1 MKIMSTISKRAREF
15 FICLSV
21 LLFIAI
27 PNGNAEVIFE
37 DDFNDN
43 NFNDTLWEEY
53 INNNPWGTCTGS
65 GLGIWEE
72 NGELK
77 FGIDCG
83 RTQAY
88 WGKPIYIGMDWSEIR
103 VTGKWKIAPTGT
115 GVSDVILYNGAYGS
129 VNYIY
134 PRYNDW
140 TNGMEFYDSR
150 VSVGSLSRTLP
161 SNYVSFKI
169 RISRNCWS
177 YIENSILVQE
187 FMSSTFEDATEI
199 TLAIG
204 GWDGSHGRTEYVF
217 FDDINVEIFQRE
229 VPLDIKP
236 NSCPNPL
243 NIRSKGI
250 LPVAIL
256 GTEDFDATQID
267 PASIRLLGI
276 APIRSNLEDVATPFE
291 PFVCKVDPYDC
302 SELGPDGF
310 TDLTLKFK
318 TQEIVSALGEVDD
331 GDVLVLELTGECN
344 DGGSIIGEDIVVI
357 IKQGK

>member
-1 MKIMSTISKRAREF
+1 MKIMSNISKRAREF
-15 FICLSV
+15 FICLSFLV
-21 LLFIAI
+21 FIPI
-27 PNGNAEVIFE
+27 TNGNAAVIFE

-43 NFNDTLWEEY
+43 VFNTTIWEEY
-53 INNNPWGTCTGS
+53 INNNPWGTCIGS

-77 FGIDCG
+77 CGIDCG
-83 RTQAY
+83 RTWSY
-88 WGKPIYIGMDWSEIR
+88 WREPIYIGMNWGEIR
-103 VTGKWKIAPTGT
+103 VTGKWKMAPTRT
-115 GVSDVILYNGAYGS
+115 GVFGVILYNGLYGS
-129 VNYIY
+129 KNYIY
-134 PRYNDW
+134 PRYNDY
-140 TNGMEFYDSR
+140 TNGMEFYDS
-150 VSVGSLSRTLP
+150 GSSEGYLSSILP
-161 SNYVSFKI
+161 SEYVSFEI
-169 RISRNCWS
+169 RASRNYWS
-177 YIENSILVQE
+177 YSENSILVQE
-187 FMSSTFEDATEI
+187 FMSSTFEDATEL

-204 GWDGSHGRTEYVF
+204 GWDGSHGATEYVF
-217 FDDINVEIFQRE
+217 FDDIKVELLPRE

-291 PFVCKVDPYDC
+291 PFVGREDPYGC

-318 TQEIVSALGEVDD
+318 TQEIVKALGEVDD
-331 GDVLVLELTGECN
+331 GDVLVLELTGECG
-344 DGGSIIGEDIVVI
+344 DGAPIIGEDIVVI
-357 IKQGK
+357 MKKGK